1 MAVSPAKRAS
11 NAKWDREN
19 MTTLGCRVKR
29 DDAER
34 YHAAAAAQGTT
45 VNAVMR
51 KALDE
56 MLSITEQ
63 KESRPD

>member
-1 MAVSPAKRAS
+1 MAVSPAKKVS

-34 YHAAAAAQGTT
+34 YHAAAKASGTT
-45 VNAVMR
+45 VNAVMH

-56 MLSITEQ
+56 LLQQAETT
-63 KESRPD
+63 KK

>member
-1 MAVSPAKRAS
+1 MAVTPAKRAS
-11 NAKWDREN
+11 NAKWDRAN

-29 DDAER
+29 EDAER

-56 MLSITEQ
+56 MLSKAEQ
-63 KESRPD
+63 QESRPE